1 MNVKTF
7 EDGNKQKKKLKTSKQ
22 PQGTLK
28 LKKISIVI
36 SEKQKSI
43 QSSSSSIGYRI
54 EL

>member
-1 MNVKTF
+1 MEIT
-7 EDGNKQKKKLKTSKQ
+7 KKKETENFKTATRD
-22 PQGTLK
+22 PQT
-28 LKKISIVI
+28 KKISIVI